1 MSVDEIRKVVKQR
14 PFKPFVFHLDNGE
27 KQAVLHP
34 EIVVGNEIIVAID
47 ENGQS
52 IMIAPEA
59 VNSIEF
65 KQSESVTTGQANE

>member
-1 MSVDEIRKVVKQR
+1 MNVDEIRKVAKRR
-14 PFKPFVFHLDNGE
+14 PFKPFIFHLDNGE

-47 ENGQS
+47 DNGKS

-59 VNSIEF
+59 VSSIEF
-65 KQSESVTTGQANE
+65 TEVESVIAGTTP